1 MTAIGFI
8 GLGHM
13 GHPMARNLL
22 KAGHS
27 VKVYDVVPQAAQSL
41 VTEGAKPC
49 AQIAEVATGSE
60 VLITMVQTGQQVR
73 DVCLAPD
80 GLFAHAKPGVL
91 YMDCSSIDITVA
103 RALHDE
109 AKSRDIAM
117 IDAPVSGGVAGA
129 AAATLTFMVGGEET
143 HFIRAKSILAAMGKK
158 IVHAG
163 PAGTGQ
169 AAKICNNLILGIS
182 MIGVCEGFALGK
194 KLGLDPKRF
203 FEISSNASGQCWSM
217 TSYCPAP
224 GVLDNV
230 PSAND
235 YQPGFTAAMM
245 LKDLQ
250 LSQQAAEFANMETA
264 LGKAA
269 MEIYQRFVKNGSG
282 EIDFSGVIYAANKET
297 IKS

>member
-203 FEISSNASGQCWSM
+203 FEISSSASGQCWSM

-230 PSAND
+230 PSSHD
-235 YQPGFTAAMM
+235 YQPGFMAKMM
-245 LKDLQ
+245 LKDLY
-250 LSQQAAEFANMETA
+250 LAQQAAQSVSAA
-264 LGKAA
+264 LPLGAEAA
-269 MEIYQRFVKNGSG
+269 ALYALYVAQGHG
-282 EIDFSGVIYAANKET
+282 EVDFSGIMRMIEGVD
-297 IKS
+297 